1 MAAFLIRNPWLF
13 PAAALLIGLAAL
25 ALAWAWYRYQPRH
38 RRDHGHAGAYLG
50 WSPAA
55 EVAAQEQDTE
65 LALVQTS
72 AEQRAEAADLAHPID
87 DETSAI
93 LDSLLDAIR
102 AACDRGRDAILAPD
116 DCADVRAYMLRVE
129 LHRHADH
136 TPGETASMQ
145 FRVQL
150 DAMLAADGRDLVPA
164 GA

>member
-1 MAAFLIRNPWLF
+1 MNLLLTNPWLF
-13 PAAALLIGLAAL
+13 PAAALLVDALVIAAVL
-25 ALAWAWYRYQPRH
+25 AWYRYQPRH
-38 RRDHGHAGAYLG
+38 RRDHGHTGATAD

-65 LALVQTS
+65 LALIQTS

-87 DETSAI
+87 DETSAL

-150 DAMLAADGRDLVPA
+150 DAMLAADGLDLVPA